1 MTKVLGDMF
10 TLADRIQME
19 SLNQRMVRN
28 EVSTAN
34 LANSEVPG
42 YRAIG
47 YDFEQQLQALMDQDD
62 PFPMATTHP
71 KHFKNEFT
79 EANGKIEPDVYVRPT
94 ESIPED
100 GNTVDVDRE
109 MAILSQNQI
118 LYRGAVE
125 LLNRKLAILR
135 YAISGGGR

>member
-1 MTKVLGDMF
+1 MSRILGDMF
-10 TLADRIQME
+10 TLGDRLQME
-19 SLNQRMVRN
+19 SLNHRMVRN

-47 YDFEQQLQALMDQDD
+47 YDFEEQLRSLMDQDES
-62 PFPMATTHP
+62 MAVSNP
-71 KHFKNEFT
+71 RHFRNEFT
-79 EANGKIEPDVYVRPT
+79 EANGELRPDVYVRPT

-100 GNTVDVDRE
+100 GNTVDVDKE
-109 MAILSQNQI
+109 MAVMSQNQI

-125 LLNRKLAILR
+125 LLNRKLAMLR